1 MYITFNFANI
11 NIRMGLEVLKS
22 TGVVRRIDELG
33 RIVIPKEIRRNLGI
47 RDGENVEIF
56 TENDSIILKKYNRL
70 TSSADLAKTLCEIID
85 KDLKIKT
92 IITNRE
98 TVIATN
104 GLTEVLIDKKI
115 SSEIEKMLEKRETET
130 KMNYTLKLE
139 DIELVGNFLFI
150 PIISLNDCIGFVIM
164 YSTTNFTIEESI
176 GKLIASIFTHK
187 LEI

>member
-22 TGVVRRIDELG
+22 TGVIRRIDELG

-47 RDGENVEIF
+47 KDGENVEIY

-70 TSSADLAKTLCEIID
+70 TSLEDLAKTLCEIID
-85 KDLKIKT
+85 QDLKIKT

-98 TVIATN
+98 EVIATN
-104 GLTEVLIDKKI
+104 GLTEILIGKNI
-115 SSEIEKMLEKRETET
+115 SNEIERFLETRQITVK
-130 KMNYTLKLE
+130 NDYTLKMD
-139 DIELVGNFLFI
+139 DIKLVGNFIFI
-150 PIISLNDCIGFVIM
+150 PIISLNDCIGFVTM
-164 YSTTNFTIEESI
+164 YSTTNFTIEESV
-176 GKLIASIFTHK
+176 GKLIASIFSRK